1 MEGILF
7 LLDNLFK
14 QKFQAVP
21 PYLVQLTAHPIL
33 EIVQFDNIGDFIIYP
48 IGYALSTLNL

>member
-48 IGYALSTLNL
+48 KGYALSSLNL